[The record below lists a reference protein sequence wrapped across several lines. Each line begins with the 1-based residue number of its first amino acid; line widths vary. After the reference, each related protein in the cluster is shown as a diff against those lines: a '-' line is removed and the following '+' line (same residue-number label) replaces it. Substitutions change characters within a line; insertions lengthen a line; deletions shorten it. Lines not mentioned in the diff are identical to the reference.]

1 MISYQF
7 SYSFSTPCE
16 AGSAYWKD
24 ASYPIFRSFITVLY
38 QVFLVSFY
46 FKCMIFLIIILNCDM
61 SSLRRSSAIIFKPIH
76 TMVCLMPYKFYFF
89 FLFFSISSITIFNF
103 YLKSA
108 GKFFAFHNS
117 TKFLL
122 NYKKRRWKISK
133 TFYHFFLLI
142 FG

>member
-1 MISYQF
+1 MSIFLLLFYTSWDWI
-7 SYSFSTPCE
+7 CILE
-16 AGSAYWKD
+16 E
-24 ASYPIFRSFITVLY
+24 ASYPIFRSFITVPY

-76 TMVCLMPYKFYFF
+76 TMVCLMHYKFYFF

-133 TFYHFFLLI
+133 TLYHFFLLI

>member
-1 MISYQF
+1 MISCQF
-7 SYSFSTPCE
+7 FYSFFTPRE
-16 AGSAYWKD
+16 TGSAYWKTHLILSLD
-24 ASYPIFRSFITVLY
+24 PLSQSPTKCFQSL
-38 QVFLVSFY
+38 Y

-76 TMVCLMPYKFYFF
+76 TMVCLMHYKFYFF

-133 TFYHFFLLI
+133 TLYHFFLLI